1 MAAQN
6 IAPLQTVQVEDDR
19 TGLSIETLRRAMA
32 DNLFY
37 VQGKFPGIATQN
49 DYYMALAY
57 TVRDRLLQR
66 WLATRE
72 TYDQKDVRVVCY
84 LSAEFLLGPH
94 LGNNLVNLNIY
105 EPIQKAVEA
114 SGLNLDELIAQEE
127 EPGLGNGG
135 LGRLAAC
142 YMESL
147 ASLEIPAIG
156 YGIRYEF
163 GIFDQEIRDG
173 WQVEITDKWL
183 QYGNPWEILRADR
196 AVEVKFGGRAEFY
209 TAETGEQRSRWLP
222 SYTLK
227 GIPYDTP
234 ILGYRVNTANT
245 LRLWKAEASES
256 FDFQRFNQGDY
267 YGAVN
272 DKTAAENLTKVLY
285 PNDEQIQGKELRLQ
299 QQYFFVSCSLQDMIR
314 IHLAEGNRLDT
325 FHKKFTAQL
334 NDTHPAIGVAELMRL
349 LVDEH
354 FMAWDRAW
362 DVTQKTFAY
371 TNHTLLPEALEKW
384 SLDLF
389 GRLLPR
395 HLEIIYEI
403 NQRFLDQVRQQCPND
418 NTIVAALSL
427 IDESGE
433 RYIRMANL
441 ASVGSYAINGVAALH
456 SELVKT
462 TVLKEFHKLWPDKI
476 TNITNGVT
484 PRRWIVL
491 SNPRLAELIT
501 SKIGNGW
508 VRDLSQ
514 LQQLETFVDNP
525 DFCAAWQQV
534 KLSNKQRLAQRI
546 VRFTGIEVDP
556 TSMFDIQVKRI
567 HEYKRQH
574 LNVLHIITLY
584 NRLKENPGQTVVPR
598 TFIFG
603 GKAAP
608 GYFMAKLIIKLIT
621 SVGEVVN
628 NDPDVAGRLKVVF
641 LPDYNVTNSQP
652 VYPAADLSEQISTAG
667 KEASGTGNMKFS
679 MNGALTIGT
688 LDGANVE
695 IREAVGE
702 ENFFLFG
709 LTVDGVMALR
719 AQGYDPKEYYDSADS
734 SVRNPTLQKIIHQ
747 LSTGVF
753 SHGDPNLFRPLVDNL
768 LYQDPYLLLAD
779 YQAYIECQDRVSQVY
794 ADPTQW
800 TRMSILNAARMGKFS
815 SDRSIGDYAEAIWQ
829 VRPVP
834 VELQEYIQANAGL
847 LVP

>member
-6 IAPLQTVQVEDDR
+6 IAFPNTVQIEDDR
-19 TGLSIETLRRAMA
+19 TGLHIDTLRRAMA

-37 VQGKFPGIATQN
+37 MQGKYPDIATQN

-72 TYDQKDVRVVCY
+72 AYDQAGVRMVCY

-105 EPIQKAVEA
+105 QPVEKAVTA
-114 SGLNLDELIAQEE
+114 SGLNLEQLIAQEE

-163 GIFDQEIRDG
+163 GIFDQEIHDG

-183 QYGNPWEILRADR
+183 QYGNPWEILQADL
-196 AVEVKFGGRAEFY
+196 AVEVKFGGYTEFY
-209 TAETGEQRSRWLP
+209 PTEKGEQRARWVP
-222 SYTLK
+222 NYVLK
-227 GIPYDTP
+227 GVPYDTP

-314 IHLAEGNRLDT
+314 IHLAEGSRLET
-325 FHKKFTAQL
+325 FHEKFTAQL
-334 NDTHPAIGVAELMRL
+334 NDTHPAVGVAELMRL

-354 FMAWDRAW
+354 DIPWDTAWQ
-362 DVTQKTFAY
+362 VTQKTFAY

-384 SLDLF
+384 PIGLF

-403 NQRFLDQVRQQCPND
+403 NQRFLDQVQQRFPND
-418 NTIVAALSL
+418 GGKLAALSL

-433 RYIRMANL
+433 RYVRMANL

-456 SELVKT
+456 SELVKS
-462 TVLKEFHKLWPDKI
+462 TVLKDFHELWPQKI
-476 TNITNGVT
+476 TNVTNGVT
-484 PRRWIVL
+484 PRRWMVL
-491 SNPRLAELIT
+491 SNPRLADLIT

-508 VRDLSQ
+508 VRDLDQ
-514 LQQLETFVDNP
+514 LRQLETLVNDSG
-525 DFCAAWQQV
+525 FCSAWRQV
-534 KLSNKQRLAQRI
+534 KLANKQRLAQRI
-546 VRFTGIEVDP
+546 LQFTGIEVDP
-556 TSMFDIQVKRI
+556 TSMIDIQVKRI

-574 LNVLHIITLY
+574 LNVLHIMTLY
-584 NRLKENPGQTVVPR
+584 NRLKENPTQTMVPR
-598 TFIFG
+598 TFVFG

-608 GYFMAKLIIKLIT
+608 GYFMAKLMIKLIT

-628 NDPDVAGRLKVVF
+628 HDPDVAGRLKVVF

-695 IREAVGE
+695 IRTAVGD

-709 LTVDGVMALR
+709 LTVEEVMALKS
-719 AQGYDPKEYYDSADS
+719 QGYQPREYCSG
-734 SVRNPTLQKIIHQ
+734 NTNLQKIIDQ
-747 LSTGVF
+747 LSSGVF
-753 SHGDPNLFRPLVDNL
+753 SRGDQNLFRPLIDNL

-779 YQAYIECQDRVSQVY
+779 YQAYVECQDRVSQTY
-794 ADPTQW
+794 ADAARW
-800 TRMSILNAARMGKFS
+800 TRMSILNSARIGKFS
-815 SDRSIGDYAEAIWQ
+815 SDRSIRDYAETIWQ
-829 VRPVP
+829 TKPVP
-834 VELQEYIQANAGL
+834 VKLKEYIQANAGL
-847 LVP
+847 QVNH